1 MYGLDLGTYEI
12 KVYDKKKD
20 RIWFEKN
27 AIAVKNK
34 KYILAAGNKA
44 YEMFEKAVEQEISWT
59 NHIIGGNILGITEKT
74 TESYT
79 KWLANERLKVIGLQP
94 LYEGYEKNPYKHLE
108 RFADTEGEGNVKANF
123 FEGTVTSYNMSSSVE
138 GWDEF

>member
-1 MYGLDLGTYEI
+1 MMGTSDIIRLINRDELSHVVIFQQMI
-12 KVYDKKKD
+12 KEEQNENPNFFDEN
-20 RIWFEKN
+20 I
-27 AIAVKNK
+27 I
-34 KYILAAGNKA
+34 

-79 KWLANERLKVIGLQP
+79 KWLANERLKSIGLQP